1 MKLDPVLIRVAF
13 LTLESHRSA
22 YDGTWPETVAAVTEW
37 ETREGFTTE
46 YLQDQ
51 RGDCTP
57 LSGGGWHMEEDKE
70 LAEQVLA
77 ALHKLASMTEAEAE
91 AVAAHLPEVG
101 MS

>member
-1 MKLDPVLIRVAF
+1 MELDPVLIRVAF
-13 LTLESHRSA
+13 LTLESHRHEFGGA
-22 YDGTWPETVAAVTEW
+22 WARTVAVVTEW

-57 LSGGGWHMEEDKE
+57 LSGGGWYMEEDKK

-91 AVAAHLPEVG
+91 AIAAHLPEVG

>member
-1 MKLDPVLIRVAF
+1 MELDPVLIRVAY
-13 LTLESHRSA
+13 LTLETHDA
-22 YDGTWPETVAAVTEW
+22 YDNSWSETVESVTEW

-46 YLQDQ
+46 HLQDQ

-57 LSGGGWHMEEDKE
+57 LSGGGWHMEKDKE
-70 LAEQVLA
+70 LAAQVLA
-77 ALHKLASMTEAEAE
+77 ALHKLASMTEDEAE

>member
-13 LTLESHRSA
+13 LTLESHLEA
-22 YDGTWPETVAAVTEW
+22 YDGPWPETVAAVTEW

-51 RGDCTP
+51 RGDGTP
-57 LSGGGWHMEEDKE
+57 LPDGTYYMEEDKE
-70 LAEQVLA
+70 LASQVLA
-77 ALHKLASMTEAEAE
+77 ALHQLASMSEDEADEIAS
-91 AVAAHLPEVG
+91 HISDVG